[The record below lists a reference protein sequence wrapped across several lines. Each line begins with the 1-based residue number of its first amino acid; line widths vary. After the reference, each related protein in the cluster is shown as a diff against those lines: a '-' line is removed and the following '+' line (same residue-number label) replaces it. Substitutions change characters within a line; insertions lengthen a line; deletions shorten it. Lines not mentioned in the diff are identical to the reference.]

1 VSAGQS
7 HTPQRIGLLGGSF
20 DPIHNAHLQLARSA
34 CSELALDA
42 VWFIP
47 AGQPWQRDP
56 LAASAQQ
63 RWDMVNL
70 AIAGLPGMR
79 ACDIEL
85 RRAGPSYTIDT
96 IRELRRAHT
105 HTAFTFIVGADQLRN
120 LPTWNG
126 WQDIAAQVDLAAARR
141 PGYADTAPPELL
153 AALEAHGHRL
163 HRLDMAEI
171 DLSATRIRERIAR
184 GQPLDGLVPPAV
196 AHYIAEHRLYHAPH

>member
-1 VSAGQS
+1 MAGTSA
-7 HTPQRIGLLGGSF
+7 TPQRIGLLGGSF
-20 DPIHNAHLQLARSA
+20 DPIHNAHLELARSA
-34 CSELALDA
+34 CIELALDA

-70 AIAGLPGMR
+70 AIDGLPGLC
-79 ACDIEL
+79 ACDVEL

-96 IRELRRAHT
+96 VRALRAAHPD
-105 HTAFTFIVGADQLRN
+105 TAFTFILGADQLRN

-126 WQDIAAQVDLAAARR
+126 WHEIVAQVDLAAARR

-153 AALEAHGHRL
+153 AALAAHGHRL
-163 HRLDMAEI
+163 HRLAMPEI
-171 DLSATRIRERIAR
+171 DLSATRVRERIAL
-184 GQPLDGLVPPAV
+184 GQPLDALVPAAV
-196 AHYIAEHRLYHAPH
+196 AHYIDQHRLYQH

>member
-1 VSAGQS
+1 MTAGATG
-7 HTPQRIGLLGGSF
+7 TPRRIGLLGGSF
-20 DPIHNAHLQLARSA
+20 DPIHNAHLELARSA
-34 CSELALDA
+34 CTELALDA
-42 VWFIP
+42 VWLIP

-70 AIAGLPGMR
+70 AIAGLPGLR

-96 IRELRRAHT
+96 VRELRAT
-105 HTAFTFIVGADQLRN
+105 HPDTAFTFILGADQLGN

-126 WQDIAAQVDLAAARR
+126 WREIVAQVDLAAARR

-153 AALEAHGHRL
+153 AELAAHGHRL
-163 HRLDMAEI
+163 HRLSMPEI
-171 DLSATRIRERIAR
+171 DLSATRVRERVAQ
-184 GQPLDGLVPPAV
+184 GQPLDTLVPAAV
-196 AHYIAEHRLYHAPH
+196 AHYIAQHHLYRH